1 MRLRRSIMSIVV
13 LSLAAAACSSSATPT
28 PSPTE
33 APTSAPAASA
43 SEAAASPGESAA
55 PSGAVASPSAEAS
68 AQPSGPPAS
77 LPPTTTFTFTGDKTA
92 NSKPFTMW
100 TPARVSWSSSGS
112 GPFTAVV
119 VPTGGVNNISTGT
132 IADVSGRA
140 SGTTWIYGDGTSSE
154 VTINV
159 TASGKFGVTVMSPVP
174 PTVLSLPANFNGSFG
189 MTTQPFSAS
198 GDITITYSTQA
209 DFDLTV
215 IDATTGYSVVDAA
228 SATGATSSSTV
239 VHDLNGTYA
248 FDVTS
253 KARWSI
259 QVKGP

>member
-43 SEAAASPGESAA
+43 GEAAASPGESAA
-55 PSGAVASPSAEAS
+55 PDRRGGVAERRGVGAAVRTAR
-68 AQPSGPPAS
+68 S

-154 VTINV
+154 VAVNV

-189 MTTQPFSAS
+189 MTTQPFSAA
-198 GDITITYSTQA
+198 GDITITLLDQA
-209 DFDLTV
+209 DFDLTL